1 LDCRGRRGRRRLG
14 GAERDPHAKVPI
26 YQEVTVSMT
35 GTNLTT
41 VPEPRQEVHTF
52 ITETTYQGEKFID
65 TFFTAVSA
73 LCVTGLT
80 SSDFSQFTLTGQI
93 VTIILVQMGGLGIIF
108 FTSIFAFVI
117 VRGLSEH
124 QNFKSIMSGIL
135 DTDHHYVAQMI
146 KRIIW
151 YTFIFEGIAFLI
163 MGIYLQWF
171 TDPELINRSNPWWW
185 SLFHSVSAFNNAGF
199 GLLNN
204 NLVNFATDPVI
215 NTVITGLIILGGLGY
230 PVIIAIH
237 LYIRKKIIHKRDH
250 VQKNLEEQVAGVVA
264 SPLQTRVAILGTI
277 LFLGLGMII
286 PLFIDFHNPALRDL
300 SFTGKII
307 TMFFQSVSTRTAGFN
322 TIDIGALS
330 VATLFL
336 YIALMYIGANPAGTA
351 GGIKIPTVVVLY
363 GYIKDWFHAPGQ
375 PILIRGRRV
384 SKFALSHAIRLF
396 FFSLLFI
403 ALVTFLICIIE
414 GLWILTPDS
423 NINFFKI
430 FFEIVSA
437 FGTVGLS
444 MGFTGSATSLSAILH
459 PASKIIIALTM
470 LFGRLGP
477 LTVLAAL
484 PWKKKYA
491 THPLSPDFENTEK
504 MQIG

>member
-1 LDCRGRRGRRRLG
+1 MTNPSEGGEGAARCMRLAMQDAQLTPDKIGYVNAHGTSTGAGDVAETLALKSVFKDQASKVWVSSTKSMIGHLLGAAG
-14 GAERDPHAKVPI
+14 GIE
-26 YQEVTVSMT
+26 
-35 GTNLTT
+35 
-41 VPEPRQEVHTF
+41 
-52 ITETTYQGEKFID
+52 
-65 TFFTAVSA
+65 AV
-73 LCVTGLT
+73 
-80 SSDFSQFTLTGQI
+80 I
-93 VTIILVQMGGLGIIF
+93 
-108 FTSIFAFVI
+108 
-117 VRGLSEH
+117 
-124 QNFKSIMSGIL
+124 
-135 DTDHHYVAQMI
+135 
-146 KRIIW
+146 
-151 YTFIFEGIAFLI
+151 
-163 MGIYLQWF
+163 
-171 TDPELINRSNPWWW
+171 
-185 SLFHSVSAFNNAGF
+185 SVLAFNNAGF